1 MTISIGILV
10 FDGAEELDFV
20 GPWEVFTMANEVGKH
35 LSQGPVHDV
44 KLIAEHDRPVVCA
57 KGMRVLPDLTT
68 AQCAKLDVLLI
79 PGGQGTRREVNNRAL
94 LDWIAAI
101 ARTAK
106 WVTSVCTGALLLTAA
121 GPGKGKRVTT
131 HWAFVETLRGRGE
144 AAEVLDNCRY
154 VRDGNMVTA
163 AGVSAGIDMALWLT
177 GQLHSPDFARAV
189 QRGMEY
195 DPAPPYAG
203 LT

>member
-20 GPWEVFTMANEVGKH
+20 GPWEVFTMANEVSKH
-35 LSQGPVHDV
+35 LGREPVHDV
-44 KLIAEHDRPVVCA
+44 KLIAEHDGAVVCA
-57 KGMRVLPDLTT
+57 KAMRVLPDLTT
-68 AQCAKLDVLLI
+68 AHCPKLDVLLI
-79 PGGQGTRREVNNRAL
+79 PGGIGTRREATNREL
-94 LDWIAAI
+94 LDWIAAV

-106 WVTSVCTGALLLTAA
+106 WVTSVCTGSLLLTAA

-131 HWAFVETLRGRGE
+131 HWSFVETLRARGE
-144 AAEVLDNCRY
+144 AGEVLDKYRY

-177 GQLHSPDFARAV
+177 GQMHSPDLARAV

-195 DPAPPYAG
+195 DPSPPYAG

>member
-10 FDGAEELDFV
+10 FDGEEELDFV
-20 GPWEVFTMANEVGKH
+20 GPWEVFAMANEVSAH
-35 LSQGPVHDV
+35 LGQPPVHDV

-57 KGMRVLPDLTT
+57 KGLRVLPDLTT
-68 AQCAKLDVLLI
+68 ARCTKLDVLLI
-79 PGGQGTRREVNNRAL
+79 PGGIGTRREATNQPL
-94 LDWIAAI
+94 LGWIAAI
-101 ARTAK
+101 SRTAE

-131 HWAFVETLRGRGE
+131 HWSFVETLRARGE
-144 AAEVLDNCRY
+144 ASEVLDKYRY

-195 DPAPPYAG
+195 DPVPPYAG